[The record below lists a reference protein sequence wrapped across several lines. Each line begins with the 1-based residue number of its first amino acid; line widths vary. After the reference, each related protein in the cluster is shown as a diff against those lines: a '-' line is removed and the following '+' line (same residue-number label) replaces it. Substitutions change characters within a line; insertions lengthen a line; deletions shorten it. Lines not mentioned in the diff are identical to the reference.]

1 MDTEDEWRPALAT
14 GIRLQY
20 ETAQDSW
27 VLLYPEGMAQL
38 NASAA
43 EILKRCDGSRTIAAM
58 TQELEIL
65 FNTSGIEP
73 EVQNL
78 TQEARRRGWL
88 V

>member
-1 MDTEDEWRPALAT
+1 MGTEDEWRPALAP

-27 VLLYPEGMAQL
+27 VLLYPEGVAQL
-38 NASAA
+38 NTSAA